1 MGSYE
6 KDTAFGK
13 RDTIEFEAFEAGYE
27 TEESE
32 PEDRSRDKRIRRRNR
47 KKKMRK
53 RLLPTLMILIV
64 LAAGCFAFAKS
75 AYFNVETIAVSN
87 NEYYTDEQ
95 IIKLSKVKTKVNL
108 FSVKR
113 SSVEKELIKD
123 PYIKNAEVTYRLPD
137 TVKIKVTERVERAA
151 VRYDGKYY
159 IIDGFGSVL
168 AVREDKPDI
177 TRVIKLTVEEGKE
190 GEPLSV
196 KENSMYTKTLNMLN
210 AASRT
215 TARFTAVWVTD
226 TSVKAYV
233 YKNLYVRGTPED
245 IQKCIESGKLEAV
258 LYDLTEKDI
267 RNGMVRIGKD
277 EYCVFSPKN

>member
-1 MGSYE
+1 MGIYE
-6 KDTAFGK
+6 KDPACGR

-27 TEESE
+27 TEESA

-47 KKKMRK
+47 KKRMRK
-53 RLLPTLMILIV
+53 RLLPTLLILIAV
-64 LAAGCFAFAKS
+64 AAGCFAFAKS
-75 AYFNVETIAVSN
+75 AYFNVDSITVAN

-95 IIKLSKVKTKVNL
+95 IIKLSKVKKKVNI

-113 SSVEKELIKD
+113 SAVEKLLIAD
-123 PYIKNAEVTYRLPD
+123 PYIKNAEVSYKLPG
-137 TVKIKVTERVERAA
+137 TVKIKVVERVERAA

-168 AVREDKPDI
+168 AVKEDKPDV

-210 AASRT
+210 AAGRST
-215 TARFTAVWVTD
+215 VRFTAVWVID
-226 TSVKAYV
+226 TSVRAYV
-233 YKNLYVRGTPED
+233 YKNMYVRGTPED

-258 LYDLTEKDI
+258 LYDLAEKGI

>member
-1 MGSYE
+1 MGIYE
-6 KDTAFGK
+6 KDPACGR

-27 TEESE
+27 TEESA

-47 KKKMRK
+47 KKRMRK
-53 RLLPTLMILIV
+53 RLLPTLLILIAV
-64 LAAGCFAFAKS
+64 AAGCFAFAKS
-75 AYFNVETIAVSN
+75 AYFNVDSITVAN

-95 IIKLSKVKTKVNL
+95 IIKLSKVKKKVNI

-113 SSVEKELIKD
+113 SAVEKLLIAD
-123 PYIKNAEVTYRLPD
+123 PYIKNAEVSYKLPG
-137 TVKIKVTERVERAA
+137 TVKIKVVERVERAA

-159 IIDGFGSVL
+159 IIDGSGSVL
-168 AVREDKPDI
+168 AVKEDKPDV

-210 AASRT
+210 AAGRST
-215 TARFTAVWVTD
+215 VRFTAVWVID
-226 TSVKAYV
+226 TSVRAYV
-233 YKNLYVRGTPED
+233 YKNMYVRGTPED

-258 LYDLTEKDI
+258 LYDLAEKGI

>member
-1 MGSYE
+1 MGIYE
-6 KDTAFGK
+6 KDPDCGR

-27 TEESE
+27 TEESAS
-32 PEDRSRDKRIRRRNR
+32 EDRSRDKRIRRRNR
-47 KKKMRK
+47 KKRMRK
-53 RLLPTLMILIV
+53 RLLPTLLILIAV
-64 LAAGCFAFAKS
+64 AAGCFAFAKS
-75 AYFNVETIAVSN
+75 AYFNVDSITVAN

-95 IIKLSKVKTKVNL
+95 IIKLSKVKKKVNI

-113 SSVEKELIKD
+113 SAVEKLLIAD
-123 PYIKNAEVTYRLPD
+123 PYIKNAEVSYKLPG
-137 TVKIKVTERVERAA
+137 TVKIKVVERVERAA

-168 AVREDKPDI
+168 AVKEDKPDV

-210 AASRT
+210 AAGRST
-215 TARFTAVWVTD
+215 VRFTAVWVID
-226 TSVKAYV
+226 TSVRAYV
-233 YKNLYVRGTPED
+233 YKNMYVRGTPED

-258 LYDLTEKDI
+258 LYDLAEKGI

>member
-1 MGSYE
+1 MGIYE
-6 KDTAFGK
+6 KDPACGR

-27 TEESE
+27 TEESAS
-32 PEDRSRDKRIRRRNR
+32 EDRSRDKRIRRRNR
-47 KKKMRK
+47 KKRMRK
-53 RLLPTLMILIV
+53 RLLPTLLILIAV
-64 LAAGCFAFAKS
+64 AAGCFAFAKS
-75 AYFNVETIAVSN
+75 AYFNVDSITVAN

-95 IIKLSKVKTKVNL
+95 IIKLSKVKKKVNI

-113 SSVEKELIKD
+113 SAVEKLLIAD
-123 PYIKNAEVTYRLPD
+123 PYIKNAEVSYKLPG
-137 TVKIKVTERVERAA
+137 TVKIKVVERVERAA

-168 AVREDKPDI
+168 AVKEDKPDV

-210 AASRT
+210 AAGRST
-215 TARFTAVWVTD
+215 VRFTAVWVID
-226 TSVKAYV
+226 TSVRAYV
-233 YKNLYVRGTPED
+233 YKNMYVRGTPED

-258 LYDLTEKDI
+258 LYDLAEKGI